1 MNPSDQHDKPQTFTA
16 SLPPGLSIQPAAS
29 RAHGGGETR
38 SYTASLPPGWSITPI
53 AGVVCGPILFTADT
67 AITEGDA
74 DVPFI
79 RPSGPTNGTDPN
91 SADGPRKA
99 APDAPE
105 QAGEDGAT
113 KP

>member
-16 SLPPGLSIQPAAS
+16 SLPPGLSINPS
-29 RAHGGGETR
+29 R
-38 SYTASLPPGWSITPI
+38 
-53 AGVVCGPILFTADT
+53 GVVCRQIAFAPNT
-67 AITEGDA
+67 AITEADA

-79 RPSGPTNGTDPN
+79 RPSGPTKGTDPN
-91 SADGPRKA
+91 NADGPRKA

-105 QAGEDGAT
+105 QSEESGPT